1 VTRTV
6 PWGQYSGI
14 VKIIPPAEWTDS
26 LPAIPKSAIADVRI
40 KSPIQQNML
49 GQAGLFRQTN
59 VEKNKSRPLSV
70 KEWYNKSRD
79 KRWAAPGPKDV
90 DVTLDRDSA
99 EARMKR
105 QREVEKIKGAK
116 MAARVKRKEAA
127 DRKLLR
133 QRAQAALK
141 DTTEKEPDQDK
152 EQEQAEDVEMEAADE
167 GVPDAVG
174 GSKERIAGNGD
185 GAGTADTALDADDVP
200 PLDPSNHHSPHSSSS
215 DSAKTPDSA
224 SPPLEPFYQDFDPS
238 TAWLPEGT
246 SPSDYTPEACSA
258 MERKF
263 WKTMGL
269 GEPSWYGADLQ
280 GTLFPDPKTPW
291 NVAHLPNLLNRL
303 GRELPGVNRPYL
315 YFGMWRAAFAWH
327 VEDVRCLTM

>member
-1 VTRTV
+1 
-6 PWGQYSGI
+6 
-14 VKIIPPAEWTDS
+14 
-26 LPAIPKSAIADVRI
+26 
-40 KSPIQQNML
+40 ML

-70 KEWYNKSRD
+70 QEWYNKSRD

-99 EARMKR
+99 AARMKR
-105 QREVEKIKGAK
+105 QREVEKIKGEK

-127 DRKLLR
+127 ERKMQR
-133 QRAQAALK
+133 QRAQACMGQ
-141 DTTEKEPDQDK
+141 DTETEPEQDRTEEP
-152 EQEQAEDVEMEAADE
+152 AEDVEMEVE
-167 GVPDAVG
+167 GEAPDAPG
-174 GSKERIAGNGD
+174 GSQETLAENGD
-185 GAGTADTALDADDVP
+185 AAGAGKSALTANDVDADSHDDGVP

-215 DSAKTPDSA
+215 DSAKTPDST
-224 SPPLEPFYQDFDPS
+224 SPPLEPFYQGFDAS

-246 SPSDYTPEACSA
+246 SPADYTPEACSA

-327 VEDVRCLTM
+327 VEDVSF